1 MAFKTTTNLADA
13 VLRELGV
20 VDAEETPDS
29 VDRTY
34 VTDRYSEKYAYLAG
48 PGMELA
54 YWSESSIPDEIF
66 LTLRDLMV
74 NEVRGAF
81 GDPVDP
87 NEKEAREAALLRP
100 LRRHT
105 MVESSGIPA
114 QASSDY
120 F

>member
-1 MAFKTTTNLADA
+1 MTKTTTELADA

-34 VTDRYSEKYAYLAG
+34 VTDRYSEKFAALSA
-48 PGMELA
+48 PGLEVT
-54 YWSESSIPDEIF
+54 YWAEDEIPDAIF
-66 LTLRDLMV
+66 LTLRDLIM

-87 NEKEAREAALLRP
+87 NEKEAREASLLRP
-100 LRRHT
+100 LRRHISR
-105 MVESSGIPA
+105 EASGLPA
-114 QASSDY
+114 QAQSDY